1 MTTPMSEFAGVTVRP
16 VTGWEGR
23 TNDLVTLADRDPM
36 VTEGV
41 IVFCGGDVQDLE
53 EKMLSHRDNSRHT
66 QWSLERTALL
76 LGNVIISVVIL
87 DFILSLFK
95 AYPRSYIVIVRP
107 ARMERATFSCY
118 DNFVRSNSVGS
129 PEHSDIAGAVP
140 HLSLLLR
147 GLEVM

>member
-53 EKMLSHRDNSRHT
+53 GKMLSHRDNSRHT

-129 PEHSDIAGAVP
+129 PEHSDNAGAAP